1 VEETLTV
8 LFGTVEYFER
18 EIEFHLTDVEKRERF
33 RDEIEQIQMKL
44 EEELRND
51 FICDEK
57 LRGECLENLSNACNK
72 LTEDY
77 VV

>member
-1 VEETLTV
+1 MTV
-8 LFGTVEYFER
+8 LFGTIEYFER
-18 EIEFHLTDVEKRERF
+18 EIEFHLAEVEKRERL
-33 RDEIEQIQMKL
+33 REEIQQIQMKL

-51 FICDEK
+51 FICDER
-57 LRGECLENLSNACNK
+57 LRAECLQNLTDACSR